1 MDRVDGRGENDKAH
15 LADVMTVL
23 KAWMGRKHKGRMI

>member
-23 KAWMGRKHKGRMI
+23 KAWMGSESEE